1 MEEFNRWLVDQE
13 RENTEE
19 LERIQATNA
28 QAVAMVAQ
36 YQQSVTLRGRGSRPG
51 RAPNLERYR
60 ESRGHNLMEDNFI
73 ERPVYNEVSFRRRY

>member
-28 QAVAMVAQ
+28 QAVAMAAQ
-36 YQQSVTLRGRGSRPG
+36 YQQSVTPRGRGSRPG
-51 RAPNLERYR
+51 RAENVERYR
-60 ESRGHNLMEDNFI
+60 ESRGQNPMEDYFV
-73 ERPVYNEVSFRRRY
+73 ERPVYDEVSF